1 VKQIFIRLIAISL
14 GVLISLC
21 LAELT
26 TRFAGFEPW
35 RYSPKDLGEPTM
47 HEFDPILGW
56 KNKPGHYSYPAYR
69 GVGPNVQVT
78 FLNDGSRATSGNHI
92 HASSTKSVVFVG
104 CSFTEGWAVSD
115 YETYPWKLQEK
126 FPAAKFY
133 NYGTAGY
140 GTYQSLLMLERVLP
154 RIKSP
159 AAVIYGF
166 IVNQE
171 PRNIAPAE
179 WLWLLSI
186 YSHRAHT
193 YLPYVT
199 VDLNGKLIRHA
210 PEKYVTFPFR
220 EQSAL
225 VTLSEEWY
233 MRFKTRGR
241 MEQGHQATENL
252 ILEMQKLANSYG
264 APLIV
269 VLLNGSVRQR
279 YFYRTFFDIN
289 GIMNIDCSVPSTT
302 DLKVPGEGHPNGRQH
317 SLWAKC
323 ISDHLQEVLK

>member
-1 VKQIFIRLIAISL
+1 MKQIFFRFIAISL
-14 GVLISLC
+14 SVLISLG

-26 TRFAGFEPW
+26 LRFAGFEPW
-35 RYSPKDLGEPTM
+35 MYTPRDLGEPTM
-47 HEFDPILGW
+47 HEFDPVLGW
-56 KNKPGHYSYPAYR
+56 KNKPGHYSYLAYN
-69 GVGPNVQVT
+69 GVGPNIQVT
-78 FLNDGSRATSGNHI
+78 FLDDGSRATSDNHI
-92 HASSTKSVVFVG
+92 HAASTKSVVLVG

-115 YETYPWKLQEK
+115 YETYPWKLQEI
-126 FPAAKFY
+126 FPAVKFY
-133 NYGTAGY
+133 NYGTGGY

-171 PRNIAPAE
+171 PRNVAPVE
-179 WLWLLSI
+179 WLSLLST
-186 YSHRAHT
+186 YSHRAHI

-199 VDLNGKLIRHA
+199 VDSDGKLMRHA
-210 PEKYVTFPFR
+210 PEKHAMFPFR

-225 VTLSEEWY
+225 VTFSEEWY

-241 MEQGHQATENL
+241 LEQSHQATEEL
-252 ILEMQKLANSYG
+252 ILEMQKLVSRYN

-269 VLLNGSVRQR
+269 VLFNGSVAQK
-279 YFYRTFFDIN
+279 YFYRTFFDMN
-289 GIMNIDCSVPSTT
+289 GIRNIDCSVPTT
-302 DLKVPGEGHPNGRQH
+302 ADLKVPGEGHPNGRQH

-323 ISDHLQEVLK
+323 ISNRLQEVLQ